1 MSKFYLRYLLLFLPY
16 VFLAQEFKTE
26 NLTPSK
32 ADLETQVYHQDT
44 TANAF
49 YIQEKGFSEF
59 DRNRDYNIVFN
70 YSAQIKILNKNGF
83 DEATIEIPLGKNE
96 DSKEKILKLNAATYN
111 LENGVIKKT
120 PLSKTDIFTKELE
133 HHDLVRFTFPNIKE
147 GSVLVYSY
155 ELESPFFFN
164 FTTWKFQDDIPKAYS
179 EFTAQIPGN
188 YEYNIKKTGYLELTV
203 DEIDIVKN
211 CIDFGASTESGDCLK
226 SVYAIKDVP
235 AFKTEDHIT
244 SEKNYLSSI
253 QYELMQVT
261 RLDGYV
267 RKYTKNW
274 EDVDQ
279 ELKADKGIGRQLR
292 RGNIAKGLLPEDI
305 SSLPNNIEKAGLIY
319 DFVQKEFTWNHK
331 YHIHRDINLK
341 DILVS
346 RTGNVLEIN
355 ALLHNIYKNEGF
367 EVLPVLAATR
377 NKGFPTKVHPVLSDF
392 NYFFI
397 QLSIGEEKYL
407 LDATEKNIDFGRLP
421 FRALNGYARLM
432 DFENGSSWI
441 DITPKDYSRVIFN
454 DSIKI
459 NKDGTSTG
467 FSQQIIDGYHA
478 YNMRNELENTNT
490 NEIFSKLAL
499 KTESTNAVKT
509 EVSGVNDLTED
520 LKIRYDLQNKSQKI
534 GDKIYFNPFNFKF
547 IDRNPFQLQER
558 NYPIDFGYRDVYSYS
573 SIIEIPE
580 GYKVTE
586 LPETKAIAMPGKA
599 GRLIFSVNKKNESVI
614 HVNCMLRFSYAS
626 YPPEYYEAIKLFFDS
641 ILEVQTQSL
650 IIIEENS

>member
-16 VFLAQEFKTE
+16 IFIAQEFKTE
-26 NLTPSK
+26 DLTPSK
-32 ADLETQVYHQDT
+32 ADLESQVYPNDT

-49 YIQEKGFSEF
+49 YIQEKGFGEF
-59 DRNRDYNIVFN
+59 DKARDYNIVFS
-70 YSAQIKILNKNGF
+70 YSAKIKILNKNGF
-83 DEATIEIPLGKNE
+83 DAATIEIPL
-96 DSKEKILKLNAATYN
+96 SKSDNKKDKILKLNAATYN
-111 LENGVIKKT
+111 LENGVIKKNS
-120 PLSKTDIFTKELE
+120 LLQKDIYTKELE
-133 HHDLVRFTFPNIKE
+133 HHDLIRFTFPNVKE

-164 FTTWKFQDDIPKAYS
+164 FVTWKFQDDIPKTYS

-203 DEIDIVKN
+203 EELEIVEN

-235 AFKTEDHIT
+235 AFKTEDYIT

-279 ELKADKGIGRQLR
+279 ELKTDKGIGKQLR
-292 RGNIAKGLLPEDI
+292 KENIAKDLLPEDI
-305 SSLPNNIEKAGLIY
+305 SSLPNNLEKAGLIY
-319 DFVQKEFTWNHK
+319 DFVQKNFTWNHK
-331 YHIHRDINLK
+331 FNIHRDINLK
-341 DILVS
+341 DILES

-355 ALLHNIYKNEGF
+355 ALLHNIYKYEGF
-367 EVLPVLAATR
+367 DVLPVLAATR

-397 QLSIGEEKYL
+397 QLSIGDENYL

-432 DFENGSSWI
+432 DFDNGSSWI
-441 DITPKDYSRVIFN
+441 DITPKDYSRIIFN

-459 NKDGTSTG
+459 KKDGTSTG
-467 FSQQIIDGYHA
+467 FSQQILDGYHA
-478 YNMRNELENTNT
+478 YNMRNELSITNT

-499 KTESTNAVKT
+499 NTESTNAIKT
-509 EVSGVNDLTED
+509 KVSGENDLSD
-520 LKIRYDLQNKSQKI
+520 NLKIRYDLENKSQKI

-547 IDRNPFQLQER
+547 VDKNPFQLEER
-558 NYPIDFGYRDVYSYS
+558 NYPIDFGYQDVYSYS

-586 LPETKAIAMPGKA
+586 LPEAKSLAMPGKA
-599 GRLIFSVNKKNESVI
+599 GRLIFSVNQKNESVI
-614 HVNCMLRFSYAS
+614 QVNCMLRFSYAS
-626 YPPEYYEAIKLFFDS
+626 YPPEYYQAIKLFFDS

>member
-32 ADLETQVYHQDT
+32 ADLEIQVYHQDT

-211 CIDFGASTESGDCLK
+211 CIDFGARTESGDCLK

-331 YHIHRDINLK
+331 YNIHRDINLK
-341 DILVS
+341 NILVS

-355 ALLHNIYKNEGF
+355 ALLHNIYKYEGF

-407 LDATEKNIDFGRLP
+407 LDATEKNMDFGRLP

-441 DITPKDYSRVIFN
+441 NITPKDYSRVIYN

-467 FSQQIIDGYHA
+467 FSQQILDGYHA

-499 KTESTNAVKT
+499 NTESTNAVKT

-558 NYPIDFGYRDVYSYS
+558 NYPIDFGYQDVYSYS

-599 GRLIFSVNKKNESVI
+599 GRLIFSVTKKNESVI
-614 HVNCMLRFSYAS
+614 HINCMLRFSYAS